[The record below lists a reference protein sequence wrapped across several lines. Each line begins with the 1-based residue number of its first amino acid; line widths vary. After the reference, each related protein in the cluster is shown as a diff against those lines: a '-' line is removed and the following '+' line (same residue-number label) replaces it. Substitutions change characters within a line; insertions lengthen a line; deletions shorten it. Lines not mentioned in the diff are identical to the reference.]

1 MAQFL
6 NDPARIGILNSKFS
20 VTTEPLLFQY
30 AGTPVPK
37 ELVSDYLQKWSQ
49 PGAYEAFRNK
59 LPADVQIWLVP
70 PGKMTDGPS
79 MPGYVACAG
88 IMAILAWLTSLFGY
102 YAPDAAGLIGG
113 FLGALVR
120 AYMKPEDFYLA
131 GMLHDD
137 LRVKL
142 STGNATTDGFL
153 RDAVTAEAAWVVRSY
168 IVYLG
173 VRAGTLFGYKTKVKE
188 ELKKEALKR
197 YARIRGV
204 EESDLWFDD
213 EHSEIRYTIKD
224 PIQSIL

>member
-30 AGTPVPK
+30 AGTPIPK
-37 ELVSDYLQKWSQ
+37 ELVLDYLKNWEKK
-49 PGAYEAFRNK
+49 GFEKAFLDQ
-59 LPADVQIWLVP
+59 LPSDVQIWIVP

-79 MPGYVACAG
+79 MPGYVACSV
-88 IMAILAWLTSLFGY
+88 IMAIIGGLTSLLGF

-113 FLGALVR
+113 LLGALIR
-120 AYMKPEDFYLA
+120 AYMKPEDFFLA
-131 GMLHDD
+131 GILHDD
-137 LRVKL
+137 LRVKF

-173 VRAGTLFGYKTKVKE
+173 VRAGTLFGYKTKVE
-188 ELKKEALKR
+188 DSLKQEALKR
-197 YARIRGV
+197 YSKIRGV
-204 EESDLWFDD
+204 KDTDLWFDD
-213 EHSEIRYTIKD
+213 EHSEVRYVIND
-224 PIQSIL
+224 PINAL